1 MISRR
6 LLRIKVLQTYY
17 SHLLVNDKYDVTA
30 ATKELN
36 RHISKFH
43 QQYVFLLDLM
53 SEVKKYSERKYDI
66 EVNKF
71 IQNKDSEVPYLKLF
85 KNKLINKFLES
96 DSFHTYKKNYKV
108 NWVNQQDLVKK
119 ITNDFIKSEIFDKY
133 LDKEQNFENDKKLI
147 KSFYDTFLMKEFFDL
162 YPAMEEM
169 DIYWADTTDYAL
181 KNCAKTISLISEDDF
196 AEDIQ
201 VLPAYKHKDDL
212 DFAQHLLQY
221 TINNQDKLFEHIKP
235 FISQWDFE
243 RLFKLDMIILQ
254 LAITEF
260 LEYPTIPLLA
270 TVDEY
275 VEIAKEYCTDK
286 SWSFIN
292 GVLDRII
299 HHLCEQG
306 KINKIKDGCEKFKN
320 KSDTE

>member
-17 SHLLVNDKYDVTA
+17 SHLLVNDKYDVIA

-36 RHISKFH
+36 HHISQFH
-43 QQYVFLLDLM
+43 HQYLMLLDLM
-53 SEVKKYSERKYDI
+53 SEVKNYAERKYEI

-71 IQNKDSEVPYLKLF
+71 IQNKDSEIPYLKLF

-96 DSFHTYKKNYKV
+96 DSFHNYKKNYGFS
-108 NWVNQQDLVKK
+108 WVNQQDLVKK
-119 ITNDFIKSEIFDKY
+119 ITNEFVKSDIFDKY
-133 LDKEQNFENDKKLI
+133 LNKEQNFENDQKLI
-147 KSFYDTFLMKEFFDL
+147 RAFYDTFLLKQFPEL
-162 YPAMEEM
+162 YSAMEEM
-169 DIYWADTTDYAL
+169 SIYWADTTDYAL
-181 KNCAKTISLISEDDF
+181 KNCAKTVMMISEDDF

-201 VLPAYKHKDDL
+201 VLPVYKQNDDL
-212 DFAQHLLQY
+212 EFAIHLLQY

-306 KINKIKDGCEKFKN
+306 KINKIKDGCEKFTG
-320 KSDTE
+320 KSDSE

>member
-17 SHLLVNDKYDVTA
+17 SHQFVNDKYDVTT

-36 RHISKFH
+36 KHISQFH
-43 QQYVFLLDLM
+43 RQYIMLLDLM
-53 SEVKKYSERKYDI
+53 SEVKKYAERKYDI

-71 IQNKDSEVPYLKLF
+71 IQNKDREIPYLKLF
-85 KNKLINKFLES
+85 KNKLISKFLES
-96 DSFHTYKKNYKV
+96 DSFHNYKKNYGIG
-108 NWVNQQDLVKK
+108 WAQYQDLVKE
-119 ITNDFIKSEIFDKY
+119 ITNEFIKSEIFDKY
-133 LDKEQNFENDKKLI
+133 LNKEQNFENDQQLI
-147 KSFYDTFLMKEFFDL
+147 RAFYDTFLLKEFPEL
-162 YPAMEEM
+162 YQSMEEM
-169 DIYWADTTDYAL
+169 SIYWADTTDYAL
-181 KNCAKTISLISEDDF
+181 KNCAKTVMIINEDDF

-201 VLPAYKHKDDL
+201 VLPVYKQKDDL
-212 DFAQHLLQY
+212 DFAISLLQY

-235 FISQWDFE
+235 FISQWDFD
-243 RLFKLDMIILQ
+243 RLFKLDTIILQ

-299 HHLCEQG
+299 HHLCQQN
-306 KINKIKDGCEKFKN
+306 KIKKIKDGCEKFTG
-320 KSDTE
+320 KSEN